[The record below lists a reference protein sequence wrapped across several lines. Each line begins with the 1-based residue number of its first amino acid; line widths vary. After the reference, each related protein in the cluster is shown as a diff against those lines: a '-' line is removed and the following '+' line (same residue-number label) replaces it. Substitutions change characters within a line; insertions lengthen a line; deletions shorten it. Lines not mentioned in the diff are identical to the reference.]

1 MPVVSVAYT
10 FVPSGERRR
19 KIICG
24 KKQKVEKKNMVGC
37 KKTMDNSGSIRGA
50 KKKLKIV
57 TYTDERQLFTL
68 NYGYLYLL
76 FTNKVA

>member
-1 MPVVSVAYT
+1 
-10 FVPSGERRR
+10 
-19 KIICG
+19 
-24 KKQKVEKKNMVGC
+24 MVGC
-37 KKTMDNSGSIRGA
+37 KKTMDNFGSIRGA